1 MKRFRSSLGISFGS
15 IEGRWL
21 VVCWLSFLTACASF
35 NSPHDNTMQDAWQG
49 RVAVN
54 IASDPAQAFTA
65 YFALQGSAS
74 EGVLTLT
81 SMLGTRVATLR
92 WSAHAAA
99 LQTPQELSQ
108 FDSADAMLMHILGAP
123 LPLAALF
130 GWLQG
135 ERVPGPG
142 WNVDLLDLSTG
153 RIQAR
158 RLAPDPAAEIKII
171 LEPR

>member
-1 MKRFRSSLGISFGS
+1 MKRLRGSFGISFGLV
-15 IEGRWL
+15 EGRWL
-21 VVCWLSFLTACASF
+21 VVCCLSLLTACANF
-35 NSPHDNTMQDAWQG
+35 NSLHDKTMQDSWQG

-54 IASDPAQAFTA
+54 IASDPAQAFSA
-65 YFALQGSAS
+65 HFALQGSAS

-81 SMLGTRVATLR
+81 SMLGTREATLR

-99 LQTPQELSQ
+99 LQTPQELRQ
-108 FDSADAMLMHILGAP
+108 FESADAMLMHILGTP
-123 LPLAALF
+123 LPLATLF

-142 WNVDLLDLSTG
+142 WDVDLLNLAAG
-153 RIQAR
+153 RIRAR